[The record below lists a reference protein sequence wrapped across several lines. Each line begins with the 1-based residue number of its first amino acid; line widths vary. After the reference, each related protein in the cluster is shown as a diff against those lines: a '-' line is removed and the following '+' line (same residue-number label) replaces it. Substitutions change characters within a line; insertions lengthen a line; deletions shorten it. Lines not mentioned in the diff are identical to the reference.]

1 MIIYFVMFIIV
12 ALLSGKVQQLLEQ
25 GKKRLAIMLSI
36 IVILIP
42 SIISGVRDTSIGT
55 DVDKYVGPDFHYAVK
70 SNSIVEYFKQTE
82 EEPLYAFLNYMVS
95 RFTDNVHY
103 MLFAIQLIMTT
114 LVYITICKQRKKI
127 SMPIAMLVYMTLI
140 YTRFLNLIRQGLAV
154 SVVIFA
160 FNYVEKKKLLKF
172 LVCIGIASLFHRTAI
187 LALPIYL
194 LYWCIDKGD
203 KKSSVALI
211 ISYIILIIS
220 VFYYDIV
227 LEGFVN
233 FSILPD
239 KFEVYL
245 GKFKNDVWDM
255 NIFLTAY
262 KAIWIIIFAF
272 LYKKMSTKDNNIKFL
287 INMLLIDIILL
298 QFSIKI
304 QNAERISYYY
314 GCIGYLLLIPTKLHQ
329 KLKDGKNIQL
339 LVNFLTILLLAMYFY
354 WCFIHHS
361 AGEIYPYKSKI
372 LGI

>member
-12 ALLSGKVQQLLEQ
+12 ALLTKKVQQLLDQ
-25 GKKRLAIMLSI
+25 GKKRLAILLSI

-55 DVDKYVGPDFHYAVK
+55 DVDKYVGPDFHYAIK
-70 SNSIVEYFKQTE
+70 SNSIGEYFQKSE
-82 EEPLYAFLNYMVS
+82 EEPLYAFLNYIVS
-95 RFTDNVHY
+95 RFTNNVHY
-103 MLFAIQLIMTT
+103 MLFAIQLIMTS
-114 LVYITICKQRKKI
+114 LVYITLFKQRKKI
-127 SMPIAMLVYMTLI
+127 SMSMGMLVYMVLI

-172 LVCIGIASLFHRTAI
+172 LACITVASLFHRTAI
-187 LALPIYL
+187 LALPIYV
-194 LYWCIDKGD
+194 LYWWINKGD
-203 KKSSVALI
+203 KKSSVALM
-211 ISYIILIIS
+211 ISYVILIIS
-220 VFYYDIV
+220 VFCYDIV
-227 LEGFVN
+227 LEAFIN
-233 FSILPD
+233 FNILPD

-255 NIFLTAY
+255 NLFLTLY
-262 KAIWIIIFAF
+262 KAVWIVIFGF
-272 LYKKMSTKDNNIKFL
+272 LYKKMKIKDNDFKFL
-287 INMLLIDIILL
+287 FNMLLFDIILL

-314 GCIGYLLLIPTKLHQ
+314 GSIGYLLLIPTKLQ
-329 KLKDGKNIQL
+329 EKLKDGKKIQL
-339 LVNFLTILLLAMYFY
+339 LLNLLTILLLGVYFY